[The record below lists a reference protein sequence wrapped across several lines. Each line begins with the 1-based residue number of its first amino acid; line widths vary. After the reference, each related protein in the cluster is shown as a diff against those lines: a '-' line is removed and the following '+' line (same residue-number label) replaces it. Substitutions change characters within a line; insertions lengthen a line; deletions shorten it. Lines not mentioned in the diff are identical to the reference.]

1 MSVVS
6 EVTKS
11 VSHWPLL
18 STLIRLMFAMRTGA
32 SARLASLTQRVGQH
46 CNHRS
51 NEWYFVDGEEE
62 ARKI

>member
-1 MSVVS
+1 MPAGPVIN
-6 EVTKS
+6 T
-11 VSHWPLL
+11 
-18 STLIRLMFAMRTGA
+18 FAMRTGA

-46 CNHRS
+46 SNHRS